1 MMVTTSMEMDAAR
14 TAKLKLDFH
23 AMVDRQTA
31 KTHAQKQFQVPSQLP
46 HQANPDYSA
55 RLF

>member
-1 MMVTTSMEMDAAR
+1 MEMDAAR